1 MKNKIY
7 LIIIGLFTGL
17 INGIFGAGGG
27 MLIVP
32 SLIYIIHLDE
42 HKAHSTAITI
52 ILPLCIISTY
62 VYFKNDL
69 MNFKI
74 ALPIAIGSTIGGYLG
89 AKLLKHIPNQILRKA
104 FSILIIYLSIR
115 MIIL

>member
-1 MKNKIY
+1 MKDKIY

-17 INGIFGAGGG
+17 VNGIFGAGGG

-32 SLIYIIHLDE
+32 SLMYIVHLDE

-62 VYFKNDL
+62 IYFKNNLID
-69 MNFKI
+69 FKLG
-74 ALPIAIGSTIGGYLG
+74 LPIAIGSTIGGYLG
-89 AKLLKHIPNQILRKA
+89 AKLLKNIPKQILRKA
-104 FSILIIYLSIR
+104 FSILIIYVSIR
-115 MIIL
+115 MII